1 MKKIKIFSTFLCI
14 ALLFCACSPKPNME
28 TLLSYQRPGT
38 EMSLRITDGT
48 VFSAEL
54 KLTRDGSVLTFTDS
68 EREGISYR
76 ADPDG
81 RIYMFYEDVE
91 IPIDPSDELKCRD
104 WLALFAIPADENIWR
119 IKKESLGGIAVYVCR
134 DGRITLYLDAASG
147 LPLRLEADGVQID
160 VLSARVN

>member
-1 MKKIKIFSTFLCI
+1 
-14 ALLFCACSPKPNME
+14 ME

-54 KLTRDGSVLTFTDS
+54 RLTRDGSVLTFPDS

-160 VLSARVN
+160 VLSASIN

>member
-1 MKKIKIFSTFLCI
+1 
-14 ALLFCACSPKPNME
+14 ME

-48 VFSAEL
+48 VFLAEL

-104 WLALFAIPADENIWR
+104 WLALFDIPADENIWR

-160 VLSARVN
+160 VLSASTN

>member
-1 MKKIKIFSTFLCI
+1 
-14 ALLFCACSPKPNME
+14 ME

-48 VFSAEL
+48 VFLAEL

-160 VLSARVN
+160 VLSASTN

>member
-1 MKKIKIFSTFLCI
+1 
-14 ALLFCACSPKPNME
+14 ME

-48 VFSAEL
+48 VFLAEL

-147 LPLRLEADGVQID
+147 LPLRLEADGIQID